1 MIKIDME
8 MPESCDACPCGFET
22 QCFVLNK
29 YMYEHGIDQ
38 RRDDCPL
45 IEDSEQEGE

>member
-8 MPESCDACPCGFET
+8 MPQMCYYCPICVDDM
-22 QCFVLNK
+22 CVIRNK
-29 YMYEHGIDQ
+29 LMEWGD
-38 RRDDCPL
+38 RLPDCLL